1 LKETNSQLTE
11 TEAIFAGTESEVA
24 TNPYDVPETN
34 KPSKLDKANEDEWMR
49 QWKRKRDEREAEWK
63 KSLEKAKRKEE
74 IKSMNETEEQ
84 RRKRKKK
91 EAKEKKKKKQIKV
104 DGEKVKHVVKV
115 SSYCPAVD
123 LDNDSAQ
130 SSTNQDDYVLQRL
143 FAKTGF

>member
-1 LKETNSQLTE
+1 MKETNSQLTE
-11 TEAIFAGTESEVA
+11 TEAIFAGTGSEIA
-24 TNPYDVPETN
+24 ANPNEVPET
-34 KPSKLDKANEDEWMR
+34 KKSSKLDKANDDEWMR

-63 KSLEKAKRKEE
+63 KSLERTKRKEE
-74 IKSMNETEEQ
+74 IKFLNETKEQ

-91 EAKEKKKKKQIKV
+91 EAKKKKKNKQIKV

-130 SSTNQDDYVLQRL
+130 SSSNQDDYVLQRL